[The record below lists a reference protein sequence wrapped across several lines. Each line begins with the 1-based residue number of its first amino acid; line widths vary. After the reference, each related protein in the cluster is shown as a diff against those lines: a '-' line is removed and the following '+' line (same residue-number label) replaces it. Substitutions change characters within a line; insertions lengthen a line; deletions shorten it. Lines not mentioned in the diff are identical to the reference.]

1 MMDGLVVVNEVN
13 IESISL
19 HKLGLKGASR
29 LVVLFGSG
37 EGIKNV
43 SKKISQYSDFVRVG
57 KGLIIVSSN
66 QTVSA
71 DVFQSLPIL
80 SFIRTRDIPGIKD
93 GMEDPHVNRA
103 YSIVSYS
110 FNNPTARQKKRVERL
125 IRRSTGIRLRP
136 GVLLFPVLRAKER
149 RRVIERQK
157 GHPLLDSKEFNTQL
171 KSMGAISMR
180 WSRLRLVAP
189 SDSSQ
194 IRDAIERTMSR
205 DLLSLEA
212 RLQEIR
218 ELSKN
223 PLISTKSLRRR
234 SSAVLRRY
242 RKLKLK
248 WTLAKILWYVNAEKQ
263 LKRVYNLGLN
273 TKYLLD
279 SRV

>member
-1 MMDGLVVVNEVN
+1 MVDGSVVVNEVN

-19 HKLGLKGASR
+19 HKLDLKGTSR

-37 EGIKNV
+37 EGIKNM

-57 KGLIIVSSN
+57 KGLFIVSSN

-80 SFIRTRDIPGIKD
+80 SFIRTRDIPRIKN
-93 GMEDPHVNRA
+93 GMEDPHANRA

-149 RRVIERQK
+149 RRVIEKQK

-218 ELSKN
+218 ELNKN
-223 PLISTKSLRRR
+223 PQVSTESLRKR
-234 SSAVLRRY
+234 SSAALRRY

-248 WTLAKILWYVNAEKQ
+248 WTLAKILWYVDAEKQ

-279 SRV
+279 SRA